1 MAKKKKNIRF
11 RTILFFLL
19 FGYLVIMCAY
29 YIYKL
34 PIKNIYITGNS
45 LVSDQDIIDAAN
57 LKSYPSIHKYS
68 RRKIAKNIKQL
79 DLINDVKVKKNIF
92 GKITI
97 IVDEAK
103 PIFYYRTDDKVY
115 LSNGKSIIDNQMY
128 YGIPIVINYVP
139 DKVLNDLIKR
149 FSSLQDSIISEISEI
164 EYDPDEKDG
173 TILDENRFLFRMN
186 DTNSVYIDTI
196 NLAKLNNY
204 QKIVAALDS
213 NLHGYIYL
221 NSNRANASF
230 KAYEDKKKEEKKK
243 QSSDDNEN

>member
-1 MAKKKKNIRF
+1 MTKKKKNIRF
-11 RTILFFLL
+11 RTVLFFLL

-92 GKITI
+92 GKVTI

-103 PIFYYRTDDKVY
+103 PIFYYRTDDKAQ
-115 LSNGKSIIDNQMY
+115 NKSD
-128 YGIPIVINYVP
+128 GS
-139 DKVLNDLIKR
+139 KVSRGDITYQGHSEAHCKSHKHTH
-149 FSSLQDSIISEISEI
+149 FSSGFFHIHKCTSCVF
-164 EYDPDEKDG
+164 P
-173 TILDENRFLFRMN
+173 
-186 DTNSVYIDTI
+186 I
-196 NLAKLNNY
+196 N
-204 QKIVAALDS
+204 
-213 NLHGYIYL
+213 
-221 NSNRANASF
+221 
-230 KAYEDKKKEEKKK
+230 
-243 QSSDDNEN
+243 